1 MGAIFHLQRGVE
13 EPERALL
20 DACAGRRTREL
31 LDPNTLSEDGTVALM
46 GYAVSEDGRY
56 LAYGLSASGSDWME
70 WRVRSVE
77 SGEDL
82 TDHLQWV
89 KFSGA
94 SWTKDGAGFFY
105 SRYDKPAEGE
115 TYKSANFNQKLY
127 YHSLGS
133 GQNEDEVVYARPDHK
148 EWGFHGHVSEDGR
161 YLIISIWKGTHRLT
175 NLFYQDLEEGGPVVE
190 LLTGFEADYN
200 FVGNDGP
207 VFYLQTDLDAPN
219 GRLIAIDV
227 RQPEREHWREIIA
240 EGTDALDGVSYVGGK
255 LIVVYLHHAQ
265 SLVHIYTTAGEFVRV
280 LDLPGIGTVGG
291 FGGRSD
297 DAETFFTFTSFTTPG
312 SIYRYDVDSGEMTL
326 FRQPALP
333 FDPAEYVTEQVFYP
347 SKDGTRVP
355 MFIIRRNDVTPG
367 PGAPLYQ
374 YGYGGF
380 NISLTPQ
387 FRVSWLV
394 WLEMGGVIAQPNL
407 RGGGEYG
414 KAWNDAGKVLK
425 KQNVF
430 DDFIAASE
438 WLIANGYTSRS
449 SLAIGGGS
457 NGGLL
462 VGACLTQRPDLYA
475 AAVPAV
481 GVLDMLRFHKF
492 TIGWAW
498 TSDYGSP
505 DNEDE
510 FHALL
515 AYSPYHNAKPGTSY
529 PATLVTTG
537 DHDDRVYP
545 AHSFKFAAALQ
556 HAQAGPEPILIRI
569 ETKAGHGAG
578 KPTAKVI
585 EETTDV
591 WAFLWQKLTTDD

>member
-1 MGAIFHLQRGVE
+1 MQKAKIFASYPIARRQDLSEELHGVTVADPYRWMEDPDTDELRRWIEDENALTFSLLEKLPRRQEIRERMTELWDYEKFGVPFKRGGRYFFTYNEGLKNQSVLYWM
-13 EPERALL
+13 PAL
-20 DACAGRRTREL
+20 DAEPREL

-175 NLFYQDLEEGGPVVE
+175 NLFYQDLEEGGSVVE

-347 SKDGTRVP
+347 SKDGNAYP
-355 MFIIRRNDVTPG
+355 C
-367 PGAPLYQ
+367 
-374 YGYGGF
+374 
-380 NISLTPQ
+380 S
-387 FRVSWLV
+387 SS
-394 WLEMGGVIAQPNL
+394 
-407 RGGGEYG
+407 
-414 KAWNDAGKVLK
+414 
-425 KQNVF
+425 
-430 DDFIAASE
+430 AA
-438 WLIANGYTSRS
+438 
-449 SLAIGGGS
+449 
-457 NGGLL
+457 
-462 VGACLTQRPDLYA
+462 
-475 AAVPAV
+475 
-481 GVLDMLRFHKF
+481 
-492 TIGWAW
+492 
-498 TSDYGSP
+498 
-505 DNEDE
+505 
-510 FHALL
+510 
-515 AYSPYHNAKPGTSY
+515 
-529 PATLVTTG
+529 TT
-537 DHDDRVYP
+537 
-545 AHSFKFAAALQ
+545 
-556 HAQAGPEPILIRI
+556 
-569 ETKAGHGAG
+569 
-578 KPTAKVI
+578 
-585 EETTDV
+585 
-591 WAFLWQKLTTDD
+591 